1 MNLPNFISKRISKE
15 ADGSFSQSINRIA
28 VISIALG
35 LSSLLV
41 AFMVLGGFKAK
52 IREKIVDFNG
62 HLIVT
67 KYVFNS
73 NIDDHPISLNSD
85 FFNNWQE
92 DFPYIT
98 HVQQF
103 ANKPALLKTNEEV
116 EGILLKGL
124 DATFDTA
131 RFNKNLIEGRFPD
144 FPETGYALEILISKM
159 LANQMLLHV
168 GDKALLYFVQ
178 DPPRYRNVTITG
190 IYETGLEEFDQRMV
204 FGDLGLIRRI
214 NNWPDSLAG
223 GLEVY
228 VDDFSELDA
237 IENRLFEEIDYD
249 LYVDKVTDKFVQLF
263 DWLSLIDVNV
273 QIFLFLV
280 LFVAGFNMISILIIL
295 ILERIHMIGILS
307 AMGSPDSLI
316 RRIFFYNGI
325 RLILKGMVIANVIG
339 LGLGLLQKEFKIIS
353 LDAKNYYMDAV
364 PISISWTEVLGLNI
378 ICLLIVGMALFIPL
392 LIVNRIRAINAIR
405 FD

>member
-1 MNLPNFISKRISKE
+1 
-15 ADGSFSQSINRIA
+15 
-28 VISIALG
+28 
-35 LSSLLV
+35 
-41 AFMVLGGFKAK
+41 MVLGGFKAK